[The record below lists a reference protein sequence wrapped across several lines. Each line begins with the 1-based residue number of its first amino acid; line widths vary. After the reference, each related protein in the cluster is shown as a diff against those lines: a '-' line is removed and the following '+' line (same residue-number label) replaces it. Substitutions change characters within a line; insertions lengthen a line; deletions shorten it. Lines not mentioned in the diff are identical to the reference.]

1 MISKLSKGKQDPRSL
16 FFSFSNLPFLF
27 FLKEK
32 KGQSE
37 WNTLYIILILA
48 IAAVVLIAVVKPMF
62 KGTEKVVASQ
72 PVAANP
78 APTS

>member
-1 MISKLSKGKQDPRSL
+1 MFENIKG
-16 FFSFSNLPFLF
+16 
-27 FLKEK
+27 FLKER

-62 KGTEKVVASQ
+62 KGTTKVASSQ
-72 PVAANP
+72 PVAGVP
-78 APTS
+78 VEPTS

>member
-1 MISKLSKGKQDPRSL
+1 MFENIKG
-16 FFSFSNLPFLF
+16 

-37 WNTLYIILILA
+37 WNTLYIVLILA

-62 KGTEKVVASQ
+62 KGTTKVASSQ
-72 PVAANP
+72 PVAGTPA